1 MSKSVGVKKKS
12 ICGDCV
18 LAALRKH
25 RVRMTVISNRIRVY
39 RKNFDNWYA
48 SQSHYGNRQDR
59 ESDKELEESTFTVPE
74 IARLLGIEPRNAWFQ
89 IVRNPKNHFD
99 MTRVADRPRI
109 TKESFE
115 KWYQNQSVY
124 QMIDD
129 TLQGSKRLIDFEQ
142 TLTILRKM
150 LDSGNKSI
158 SPQEAGKVLNVDT
171 RTLYRQIDYGE
182 LQAKKVGKHI
192 RISIVNQTGYL
203 DTSSFIRKFRQQY
216 GCTPV
221 QYRMNNWENETEG
234 I

>member
-1 MSKSVGVKKKS
+1 
-12 ICGDCV
+12 
-18 LAALRKH
+18 
-25 RVRMTVISNRIRVY
+25 
-39 RKNFDNWYA
+39 
-48 SQSHYGNRQDR
+48 
-59 ESDKELEESTFTVPE
+59 
-74 IARLLGIEPRNAWFQ
+74 
-89 IVRNPKNHFD
+89 
-99 MTRVADRPRI
+99 
-109 TKESFE
+109 
-115 KWYQNQSVY
+115 
-124 QMIDD
+124 MIDD

-192 RISIVNQTGYL
+192 RISIVNQTGCL